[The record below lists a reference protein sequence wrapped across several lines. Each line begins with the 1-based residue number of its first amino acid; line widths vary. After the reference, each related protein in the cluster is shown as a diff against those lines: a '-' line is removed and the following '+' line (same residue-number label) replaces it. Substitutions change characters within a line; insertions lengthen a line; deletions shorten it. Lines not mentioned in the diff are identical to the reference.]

1 MLMKPMGKGVRR
13 HTGKSALTS
22 CVAVLLAT
30 ALLLAG
36 CGAQQEKSQSVPAT
50 RLTENSANLRDDYYA
65 AVNAGVLNAH
75 KAAGE
80 DGSWNWFWDLT
91 DKAKKDQ
98 EDIVKTAAENVAKN
112 GEAVKTEDSS
122 SYRIGE
128 LYLMASDQT
137 ARDRNG
143 VAELNALMKPVMDA
157 KSVQEMM
164 DALAVLQYRYGFNS
178 LLNTDVYLP
187 DDDPGTNA
195 VRITPLNYV
204 LLVDDLVSS
213 DEEADNKSFFTG
225 DLLKLMKAADQN
237 VSSKDMEDIYRFL
250 KVAAV
255 NSNAGKKAIAQ
266 NTDSTDTETSSSD
279 RNAAANKPADLV
291 SEKTM
296 SISDLTKHY
305 SNIRPSEVLGKIFKT
320 QPITVRIED
329 DGNLDT
335 VNSYLTDGN
344 LQMLKNY
351 AYLVNLI
358 KFAPYL
364 STDISDIYQVI
375 QKDHSGDE
383 DTDDSESAEGSAE
396 KKATDVEEQ
405 VYSLLK
411 WDVARLYCSQN
422 FDETKKAGVENL
434 VNEILAQYQTMLQK
448 EDWLTESTRT
458 KAIEKLKKLKLR
470 IGAPDDIARYLS
482 SWTPDKS
489 RSYLVNVLAISS
501 EASTKKYDS
510 AGKKADRTV
519 WQILPQDC
527 NPCYYP
533 TDNSINIP
541 VAVMFEPY
549 FSVKQTEEQN
559 LGALGTIIGHEIT
572 HAFDDLG
579 HLYDADGDYRNW
591 WTKAD
596 EAAFE
601 QRTQNIVAYYSSY
614 KTPGVMQ
621 QDGAYTLGENIAD
634 LGAMHC
640 LTEIV
645 KSRHLSADR
654 FFRAYANSWA
664 SVTNAMTDALVSGM
678 DEHAADKVRV
688 NAVLASNSLFYE
700 TYQITSINGMYLA
713 PETRV
718 ELW

>member
-1 MLMKPMGKGVRR
+1 MKPMEKGVRQ
-13 HTGKSALTS
+13 HMGKGAPTS
-22 CVAVLLAT
+22 CMAVLLAA
-30 ALLLAG
+30 ALLLSG
-36 CGAQQEKSQSVPAT
+36 CGTQWEEGQSASVGP
-50 RLTENSANLRDDYYA
+50 LTDTTADLKDDYYA
-65 AVNAGVLNAH
+65 AINAKVLNAH

-91 DKAKKDQ
+91 DKAEKEQ
-98 EDIVKTAAENVAKN
+98 ESIVKTAAENVAKN

-137 ARDRNG
+137 ARDRFG
-143 VAELNALMKPVMDA
+143 VAELDTLMKPVMDA
-157 KSVQEMM
+157 KSIQEMVN
-164 DALAVLQYRYGFNS
+164 ALAVLQYQYGFYS

-195 VRITPLNYV
+195 VHITPLDYI
-204 LLVDDLVSS
+204 LLVDDLVAS
-213 DEEADNKSFFTG
+213 DEEADNRSFFTG
-225 DLLKLMKAADQN
+225 DLLKLMKAANQN
-237 VSSKDMEDIYRFL
+237 VSSKDMEEIYQFL
-250 KVAAV
+250 KAAAV
-255 NSNAGKKAIAQ
+255 TSNAGKKAIAQ
-266 NTDSTDTETSSSD
+266 NTDSTNTETSPSD

-291 SEKTM
+291 NEEKM
-296 SISDLTKHY
+296 SVSDLTKHY
-305 SNIRPSEVLGKIFKT
+305 SNINLSEVLGKIFKT
-320 QPITVRIED
+320 QPLTVRIED

-335 VNSYLTDGN
+335 VNSYLTDRN

-351 AYLVNLI
+351 AYLVNLM

-364 STDISDIYQVI
+364 STDISEIYQVI

-383 DTDDSESAEGSAE
+383 DCDDSERAEGSGE
-396 KKATDVEEQ
+396 KNAAGVEEQ

-411 WDVARLYCSQN
+411 WDVAKIYCSQN
-422 FDETKKAGVENL
+422 FDETKKAGVEKL
-434 VNEILAQYQTMLQK
+434 VNEILDQYQTMLQK
-448 EDWLTESTRT
+448 EDWLTGSTRT
-458 KAIEKLKKLKLR
+458 KAIEKLKKLNLR

-489 RSYLVNVLAISS
+489 KSYMGNVLAISS

-579 HLYDADGDYRNW
+579 RLYDANGDYRNW
-591 WTKAD
+591 WTKDD
-596 EAAFE
+596 EAAFR
-601 QRTQNIVAYYSSY
+601 QRTQDIVTYYSNY
-614 KTPGVMQ
+614 KTLGVMQ
-621 QDGAYTLGENIAD
+621 QDGTYTLGENIAD

-654 FFRAYANSWA
+654 FFRTYANSWA
-664 SVTNAMTDALVSGM
+664 SVSNAMTDALVSGM
-678 DEHAADKVRV
+678 DEHASDKVRV

-713 PETRV
+713 PETHV

>member
-1 MLMKPMGKGVRR
+1 MKPMEKRVRR
-13 HTGKSALTS
+13 YTGKSALTS
-22 CVAVLLAT
+22 CAAILLAAVLLLT
-30 ALLLAG
+30 G
-36 CGAQQEKSQSVPAT
+36 CGAQREESQSVPASQ
-50 RLTENSANLRDDYYA
+50 LTEASANLKNDYYA
-65 AVNAGVLNAH
+65 AVNAEVLNAH
-75 KAAGE
+75 KTAGE
-80 DGSWNWFWDLT
+80 SGSWNWFWDLT
-91 DKAKKDQ
+91 DKAKNEQ
-98 EDIVKTAAENVAKN
+98 ENIVKTAAENVAKN
-112 GEAVKTEDSS
+112 GEAVKAADSS

-137 ARDRNG
+137 ARDKFGAADFNT
-143 VAELNALMKPVMDA
+143 LMKPVMDA

-164 DALAVLQYRYGFNS
+164 NALADLQYRYGFQS

-195 VRITPLNYV
+195 VRITALNYI

-213 DEEADNKSFFTG
+213 DEEADNKSLFTG
-225 DLLKLMKAADQN
+225 NLLKLMNAAGQN
-237 VSSKDMEDIYRFL
+237 VSSKDMEDIYQFL
-250 KVAAV
+250 KASAVA
-255 NSNAGKKAIAQ
+255 SNAGKKAIAQ
-266 NTDSTDTETSSSD
+266 NADSTNAGTSSSD
-279 RNAAANKPADLV
+279 QSAAAKKPADLV

-296 SISDLTKHY
+296 SISDLAKHY
-305 SNIRPSEVLGKIFKT
+305 SNIKLSEVLGRIFKT
-320 QPITVRIED
+320 QPLTVRIED

-335 VNSYLTDGN
+335 VNSYLTDRN

-351 AYLVNLI
+351 AYLVNLT

-364 STDISDIYQVI
+364 STNISDIYQVI

-383 DTDDSESAEGSAE
+383 DSESSEESSS
-396 KKATDVEEQ
+396 KKTNSMEEQ

-411 WDVARLYCSQN
+411 WDVAKLYCSQN
-422 FDETKKAGVENL
+422 FDEAKKAGVEKL
-434 VNEILAQYQTMLQK
+434 VNEILAQYKTMLQK

-458 KAIEKLKKLKLR
+458 KAIEKLEKLKLR

-489 RSYLVNVLAISS
+489 KSYLGNVLAISS
-501 EASTKKYDS
+501 ETNTKKYDS

-541 VAVMFEPY
+541 AAVMFEPY

-559 LGALGTIIGHEIT
+559 LGALGTIVGHEIT

-579 HLYDADGDYRNW
+579 HLYDANGDYRNW

-601 QRTQNIVAYYSSY
+601 QRTQKIVAYYSAY

-645 KSRHLSADR
+645 KNRHLSADQ

-664 SVTNAMTDALVSGM
+664 SVTNAMTDALVSGL
-678 DEHAADKVRV
+678 DEHASDKVRV

-700 TYQITSINGMYLA
+700 TYQIKSTSGMYLA

>member
-1 MLMKPMGKGVRR
+1 MKPMEKRAGR

-22 CVAVLLAT
+22 CAAILLAAVLLFT
-30 ALLLAG
+30 G
-36 CGAQQEKSQSVPAT
+36 CGAQREKSQSVPT
-50 RLTENSANLRDDYYA
+50 SQLTEASANLKDDYYA
-65 AVNAGVLNAH
+65 AVNAEVLNAH

-80 DGSWNWFWDLT
+80 SGSWNWFWDLT
-91 DKAKKDQ
+91 DKAKKEQ
-98 EDIVKTAAENVAKN
+98 ENIVKTAAENVAKN
-112 GEAVKTEDSS
+112 GEAAKTADSS

-137 ARDRNG
+137 ARDKFGAADFNT
-143 VAELNALMKPVMDA
+143 LMKPVMDA

-164 DALAVLQYRYGFNS
+164 NALADLQYRYGFQS

-195 VRITPLNYV
+195 VRITALNYI

-213 DEEADNKSFFTG
+213 DEEADNKALFTG
-225 DLLKLMKAADQN
+225 NLLKLMNAAGQN
-237 VSSKDMEDIYRFL
+237 VSSKDMEDIYQFL
-250 KVAAV
+250 KAAAV
-255 NSNAGKKAIAQ
+255 ASNAGKKAIAQ
-266 NTDSTDTETSSSD
+266 NADSTNAGTSSSD
-279 RNAAANKPADLV
+279 QSAAAKKPADLV

-296 SISDLTKHY
+296 SISDLAKHD
-305 SNIRPSEVLGKIFKT
+305 SNINLSEVLGRIFKT
-320 QPITVRIED
+320 QPLTVRIED

-335 VNSYLTDGN
+335 VNSYLTDRN

-351 AYLVNLI
+351 AYLVNLT

-364 STDISDIYQVI
+364 STNISDIYQVI

-383 DTDDSESAEGSAE
+383 DSDGSESSEKSDS
-396 KKATDVEEQ
+396 KKANSMEEQ

-411 WDVARLYCSQN
+411 WDVAKLYCSQN
-422 FDETKKAGVENL
+422 FDEAKKAGVEKL
-434 VNEILAQYQTMLQK
+434 VNEILAQYKTMLQK

-458 KAIEKLKKLKLR
+458 KAIEKLEKLKLR

-489 RSYLVNVLAISS
+489 KSYLGNVLAISS
-501 EASTKKYDS
+501 ETNTKKYDS

-541 VAVMFEPY
+541 AAVMFEPY

-579 HLYDADGDYRNW
+579 HLYDANGDYRNW

-601 QRTQNIVAYYSSY
+601 QRTQKIVTYYSAY

-645 KSRHLSADR
+645 KSRHLSADQ

-664 SVTNAMTDALVSGM
+664 SVTNAMTDALVSGL
-678 DEHAADKVRV
+678 DEHASDKVRV

-700 TYQITSINGMYLA
+700 TYQIKSTSGMYLA

>member
-1 MLMKPMGKGVRR
+1 MKLMEKGAKR
-13 HTGKSALTS
+13 HTGRTVLTS
-22 CVAVLLAT
+22 CMATLLAAT
-30 ALLLAG
+30 LLLTS
-36 CGAQQEKSQSVPAT
+36 CGAKGVKSHSASTRRAAETSV
-50 RLTENSANLRDDYYA
+50 NLKNDYYA
-65 AVNAGVLNAH
+65 AINAKVLKAH

-80 DGSWNWFWDLT
+80 SGSWNWFWDLT
-91 DKAKKDQ
+91 NKAEKDQ
-98 EDIVKTAAENVAKN
+98 KNIVKTAAKNVAKN
-112 GEAVKTEDSS
+112 EEAVKAADSS

-128 LYLMASDQT
+128 LYLMASDQA
-137 ARDRNG
+137 ARDKFGAADFNT
-143 VAELNALMKPVMDA
+143 LMKPVMDA

-164 DALAVLQYRYGFNS
+164 NALADLQYRYGFQS
-178 LLNTDVYLP
+178 LLNTDIYIP

-195 VRITPLNYV
+195 VRITALNYI
-204 LLVDDLVSS
+204 LLVDDFVAS
-213 DEEADNKSFFTG
+213 DEEAENKSLFTG
-225 DLLKLMKAADQN
+225 DLLKLMKAAGQN

-250 KVAAV
+250 KAAAV
-255 NSNAGKKAIAQ
+255 ASNAGKEASAQ
-266 NTDSTDTETSSSD
+266 NKDTANAKTAPSGQD
-279 RNAAANKPADLV
+279 AAAKKPDSFV
-291 SEKTM
+291 SEKKM
-296 SISDLTKHY
+296 SLSDLTKHY
-305 SNIRPSEVLGKIFKT
+305 SNIRLSEVFGKLFKT
-320 QPITVRIED
+320 QPLTVRLED

-335 VNSYLTDGN
+335 VNSYLTDQN

-351 AYLVNLI
+351 VYLVNLA

-364 STDISDIYQVI
+364 SKNISTIYQTI
-375 QKDHSGDE
+375 QNDHFGSE
-383 DTDDSESAEGSAE
+383 DADDSESADKSGSKQAAGTE
-396 KKATDVEEQ
+396 KQ

-411 WDVARLYCSQN
+411 WDVAKLYCNQN
-422 FDETKKAGVENL
+422 FDKAKKAGVQKL
-434 VNEILAQYQTMLQK
+434 VNEILAQYKTMLQK
-448 EDWLTESTRT
+448 ESWLTESTRT
-458 KAIEKLKKLKLR
+458 KAIEKLEKLKLR

-482 SWTPDKS
+482 SWTPDKNK
-489 RSYLVNVLAISS
+489 SYFGNVLAIDS
-501 EASTKKYDS
+501 ETNMKKYDS

-541 VAVMFEPY
+541 AAVMFEPY

-601 QRTQNIVAYYSSY
+601 RRAQKIVAYYSAY
-614 KTPGVMQ
+614 KTPGAMQ

-634 LGAMHC
+634 LGASHC

-664 SVTNAMTDALVSGM
+664 SVSNAMTDALVSGM

-688 NAVLASNSLFYE
+688 NAVLASNSLFYK
-700 TYQITSINGMYLA
+700 TYQITSANGMYLA

>member
-1 MLMKPMGKGVRR
+1 MKPMEKSVRR
-13 HTGKSALTS
+13 HAGKRALAS
-22 CVAVLLAT
+22 CAAILLAAVLLLT
-30 ALLLAG
+30 C
-36 CGAQQEKSQSVPAT
+36 CGAQQEKSQSVAASQ
-50 RLTENSANLRDDYYA
+50 LTETSANLKDDYYA
-65 AVNAGVLNAH
+65 AVNAEVLNAH

-80 DGSWNWFWDLT
+80 SGSWNWFWDLT
-91 DKAKKDQ
+91 DQAKKEQ
-98 EDIVKTAAENVAKN
+98 EGIVKTAAENVAKN
-112 GEAVKTEDSS
+112 GEAIKTADSS

-128 LYLMASDQT
+128 LYLMASDQIT
-137 ARDRNG
+137 RDKFG
-143 VAELNALMKPVMDA
+143 VADLNTLMKPVMDA
-157 KSVQEMM
+157 KSIQEMM
-164 DALAVLQYRYGFNS
+164 EALAVLQYQYGFNS

-187 DDDPGTNA
+187 DDDPGTNT
-195 VRITPLNYV
+195 VRITALNYV
-204 LLVDDLVSS
+204 LLVDDFVSS
-213 DEEADNKSFFTG
+213 DEEADNKSLFTG
-225 DLLKLMKAADQN
+225 DLLKLMKAAGQN
-237 VSSKDMEDIYRFL
+237 VSSKDMEDIYQFL
-250 KVAAV
+250 KAAAV
-255 NSNAGKKAIAQ
+255 TSNAGKKAIAQ
-266 NTDSTDTETSSSD
+266 NADSTNAEISSAD
-279 RNAAANKPADLV
+279 QNAAAKKPADLV

-305 SNIRPSEVLGKIFKT
+305 SNIKLSEVLGRIFKT
-320 QPITVRIED
+320 QPLTLRIED

-335 VNSYLTDGN
+335 INSYLTDQN

-351 AYLVNLI
+351 AYLVNLT
-358 KFAPYL
+358 KFVPYL
-364 STDISDIYQVI
+364 STDISGTYQAI
-375 QKDHSGDE
+375 QKDYSGD
-383 DTDDSESAEGSAE
+383 DDSDDTESTGESNP
-396 KKATDVEEQ
+396 KKATGVEAQ
-405 VYSLLK
+405 VYGLLK
-411 WDVARLYCSQN
+411 WDVAKLYCNQS
-422 FDETKKAGVENL
+422 FDEAKKVNVEKL
-434 VNEILAQYQTMLQK
+434 VNEILAQYKTMLQK

-458 KAIEKLKKLKLR
+458 KAIEKLEKIKLR
-470 IGAPDDIARYLS
+470 IGAPDDIAQYLS

-489 RSYLVNVLAISS
+489 KSYLGNVLAILN
-501 EASTKKYDS
+501 ETSTKKYDS
-510 AGKKADRTV
+510 AGTKADRTV
-519 WQILPQDC
+519 WQVLPQDC

-541 VAVMFEPY
+541 AAVMFEPY

-579 HLYDADGDYRNW
+579 HLYDANGDYRNW
-591 WTKAD
+591 WTEAD

-601 QRTQNIVAYYSSY
+601 QRTQDIVAYYSAY
-614 KTPGVMQ
+614 KTPGAMQ

-645 KSRHLSADR
+645 KSRHLSADQ

-678 DEHAADKVRV
+678 DEHASDKVRV

-700 TYQITSINGMYLA
+700 TYQITSTNGMYLA

>member
-1 MLMKPMGKGVRR
+1 MKSMKKGVRR
-13 HTGKSALTS
+13 HTRKSVLTS
-22 CVAVLLAT
+22 CMAVLMA
-30 ALLLAG
+30 ALLLIS
-36 CGAQQEKSQSVPAT
+36 CGTQCGKSQSV
-50 RLTENSANLRDDYYA
+50 TESQSAETSANLKNDYYA
-65 AVNAGVLNAH
+65 AVNAEVLNAH

-80 DGSWNWFWDLT
+80 NGSWNWFWDLT
-91 DKAKKDQ
+91 DKAKKEQ
-98 EDIVKTAAENVAKN
+98 EDIVKTAAENVARN
-112 GEAVKTEDSS
+112 GEAVKKEDSS

-137 ARDRNG
+137 ARDKSG
-143 VAELNALMKPVMDA
+143 VVELNTLMKPVMEA

-164 DALAVLQYRYGFNS
+164 DALAVLQYRYGFDS
-178 LLNTDVYLP
+178 IINTDVYIP

-204 LLVDDLVSS
+204 LLVDDFISS
-213 DEEADNKSFFTG
+213 EDEADNKALFKG
-225 DLLKLMKAADQN
+225 DLLKLMKAAGQN
-237 VSSKDMEDIYRFL
+237 VSSKDMEDIYQFL
-250 KVAAV
+250 KASAV
-255 NSNAGKKAIAQ
+255 TSNAGKKAIAQ
-266 NTDSTDTETSSSD
+266 NTDSTNEETSASGQ
-279 RNAAANKPADLV
+279 NAGTKKPADLV

-305 SNIRPSEVLGKIFKT
+305 SNIKLSEVLGRIFKT
-320 QPITVRIED
+320 QPRTVRIED

-335 VNSYLTDGN
+335 VNSYLTDRN

-351 AYLVNLI
+351 SYLVNLT

-364 STDISDIYQVI
+364 STDISDTYQVI
-375 QKDHSGDE
+375 QKNYFGDE
-383 DTDDSESAEGSAE
+383 DSDDTESAEGSDSKKVTSME
-396 KKATDVEEQ
+396 KQ

-411 WDVARLYCSQN
+411 WDVAKLYCSQN
-422 FDETKKAGVENL
+422 FDEAKKAGVEKL

-458 KAIEKLKKLKLR
+458 KAIEKLEKLNLR

-489 RSYLVNVLAISS
+489 KGYLGNVLAITS
-501 EASTKKYDS
+501 EESTKKYDS

-541 VAVMFEPY
+541 AAVMFEPY

-559 LGALGTIIGHEIT
+559 LGSLGTIIGHEIT

-579 HLYDADGDYRNW
+579 HLYDANGDYRNW

-601 QRTQNIVAYYSSY
+601 QRTQDIVAYYSAY
-614 KTPGVMQ
+614 KTPGTMQ
-621 QDGAYTLGENIAD
+621 QDGSYTLGENIAD

-645 KSRHLSADR
+645 KSRHLNADK

-664 SVTNAMTDALVSGM
+664 SVSNTMTDALVSGM
-678 DEHAADKVRV
+678 DEHASDKVRV
-688 NAVLASNSLFYE
+688 NAVLASNSLFYK
-700 TYQITSINGMYLA
+700 TYKIKSTNGMYLA
-713 PETRV
+713 PKARV

>member
-1 MLMKPMGKGVRR
+1 MQPMEKRVRR
-13 HTGKSALTS
+13 HTGKSALTP
-22 CVAVLLAT
+22 CVAILLAA
-30 ALLLAG
+30 ALLLTS
-36 CGAQQEKSQSVPAT
+36 CGAQRKTTSQNVSASQPTKA
-50 RLTENSANLRDDYYA
+50 SANLKDDYYA
-65 AVNAGVLNAH
+65 TVNAEVLNAH

-80 DGSWNWFWDLT
+80 SGSWNWFWDLT
-91 DKAKKDQ
+91 DKAKKEQ
-98 EDIVKTAAENVAKN
+98 EGIVKTAAENVAKN
-112 GEAVKTEDSS
+112 GEAIKNANSS
-122 SYRIGE
+122 SYRIGK
-128 LYLMASDQT
+128 LYLMASDQN
-137 ARDRNG
+137 ARDKFG
-143 VAELNALMKPVMDA
+143 VVDLNTLMKPVMDA
-157 KSVQEMM
+157 KSIQEMM
-164 DALAVLQYRYGFNS
+164 DALAELQYRYGFNS

-213 DEEADNKSFFTG
+213 DEDADNKSLFTG
-225 DLLKLMKAADQN
+225 DLLKLMKAAGQN
-237 VSSKDMEDIYRFL
+237 VSSKDMEDIYQFL
-250 KVAAV
+250 KAAAV
-255 NSNAGKKAIAQ
+255 TSNAGKKAIAQ
-266 NTDSTDTETSSSD
+266 DTDSTNAETSPSD
-279 RNAAANKPADLV
+279 QNVAAKKPADLV

-305 SNIRPSEVLGKIFKT
+305 SNIKLSDVLGRIFKT
-320 QPITVRIED
+320 QPLTVRIED

-335 VNSYLTDGN
+335 VNSYLTDRN

-351 AYLVNLI
+351 AYLVNLT

-364 STDISDIYQVI
+364 STKISDIYQVI
-375 QKDHSGDE
+375 QKNCSGDE
-383 DTDDSESAEGSAE
+383 DSNDSESA
-396 KKATDVEEQ
+396 EEQ

-411 WDVARLYCSQN
+411 WDVAKLYCSQN
-422 FDETKKAGVENL
+422 FDKAKKVGVEKL
-434 VNEILAQYQTMLQK
+434 VNEILAQYKTMLQK

-458 KAIEKLKKLKLR
+458 KAIEKLEKLKLR
-470 IGAPDDIARYLS
+470 IGVPDDIARYLS

-489 RSYLVNVLAISS
+489 KSYLGNVLAISS
-501 EASTKKYDS
+501 EASTEKYDS

-519 WQILPQDC
+519 WQVLPQDC

-579 HLYDADGDYRNW
+579 HLYDANGDYRNW

-601 QRTQNIVAYYSSY
+601 QRTQDIVAYYSAY
-614 KTPGVMQ
+614 KTPGTMQ
-621 QDGAYTLGENIAD
+621 QDATYTLGENIAD

-645 KSRHLSADR
+645 KSRHLSADQ

-664 SVTNAMTDALVSGM
+664 SVTNAMTDALVAGM
-678 DEHAADKVRV
+678 DEHASDKVRV

-700 TYQITSINGMYLA
+700 TYQITSTNGMYLS
-713 PETRV
+713 PKTRV

>member
-1 MLMKPMGKGVRR
+1 MKLMEKGVRQ

-22 CVAVLLAT
+22 CVAVLLAA
-30 ALLLAG
+30 ALLLTG
-36 CGAQQEKSQSVPAT
+36 CGAQQEKSQSVPANQ
-50 RLTENSANLRDDYYA
+50 LTETSANLKDDYYA
-65 AVNAGVLNAH
+65 AVNAEVLNTH

-80 DGSWNWFWDLT
+80 SGSWNWFWDLT
-91 DKAKKDQ
+91 DKAKKEQ

-112 GEAVKTEDSS
+112 REEIKAADSS

-128 LYLMASDQT
+128 LYLMASDQI
-137 ARDRNG
+137 ARDKFG
-143 VAELNALMKPVMDA
+143 VVDLNTLMKPVMDA
-157 KSVQEMM
+157 KSIQEMM
-164 DALAVLQYRYGFNS
+164 DALAVLQYQYGFNS

-187 DDDPGTNA
+187 DDDPGSNT
-195 VRITPLNYV
+195 VRITALNYV
-204 LLVDDLVSS
+204 LLADDLVSS
-213 DEEADNKSFFTG
+213 DEEADNKSLFTG
-225 DLLKLMKAADQN
+225 DLMKLMKSAGQN
-237 VSSKDMEDIYRFL
+237 VNSKDMEDIYQFL
-250 KVAAV
+250 KAAAV
-255 NSNAGKKAIAQ
+255 TSNAGRKAIAQ
-266 NTDSTDTETSSSD
+266 NTDSTNAGTSPSD
-279 RNAAANKPADLV
+279 QNAAAKKPADLV
-291 SEKTM
+291 SEKAM
-296 SISDLTKHY
+296 PISDLAGHY
-305 SNIRPSEVLGKIFKT
+305 SNINLTEVLGRIFKT
-320 QPITVRIED
+320 LPLTVHIED

-335 VNSYLTDGN
+335 VNSYLTDRN

-351 AYLVNLI
+351 TYLVNLI

-364 STDISDIYQVI
+364 SSDISDIYQVI

-383 DTDDSESAEGSAE
+383 DSDDSESAEESSSKKATSAE
-396 KKATDVEEQ
+396 KQ

-411 WDVARLYCSQN
+411 WDVAKLYCIQN
-422 FDETKKAGVENL
+422 FDETKKVGVEKL
-434 VNEILAQYQTMLQK
+434 VNEILTQYKTMLQK

-458 KAIEKLKKLKLR
+458 KAIEKLENLKLR
-470 IGAPDDIARYLS
+470 IGVPDDIARYLS

-489 RSYLVNVLAISS
+489 KSYLENVLAISS
-501 EASTKKYDS
+501 EASTQKYDS

-533 TDNSINIP
+533 TDNSINVP

-579 HLYDADGDYRNW
+579 HLYDANGDYRNW
-591 WTKAD
+591 WAKAD
-596 EAAFE
+596 EAAFD
-601 QRTQNIVAYYSSY
+601 QRAQDIVAYYAAY
-614 KTPGVMQ
+614 KTLGAMQ

-678 DEHAADKVRV
+678 DEHASDKVRV

-700 TYQITSINGMYLA
+700 TYQITSTSGMYLA